1 MTLTDAL
8 LVCADAV
15 VVALLVRG
23 GAAKIVAPALGAAAA
38 GELRPGRG
46 PVPAAVIRA
55 LAVVEIAVAV
65 AMALPSLRGPAHVP
79 MAALGLLFA
88 GAGILGLLRGSTEP
102 CGCFGADS
110 TRPLGAGNV
119 LMGVAVLAAAVS
131 GLWVHGV
138 DPSRTD
144 SASAGVAGLGAIV
157 TGGWLLYSH
166 RKHVHTVVGN
176 LIKQPESAA

>member
-1 MTLTDAL
+1 MTTTDAL

-15 VVALLVRG
+15 AVALLVRG
-23 GAAKIVAPALGAAAA
+23 GAAKLVAPSLAAAAA

-55 LAVVEIAVAV
+55 LAVVEITVAV
-65 AMALPSLRGPAHVP
+65 AMALPSLRGPVHVP
-79 MAALGLLFA
+79 LAALGVLFA

-110 TRPLGAGNV
+110 TSPLGVSNV
-119 LMGVAVLAAAVS
+119 VMGVAILAAAVS
-131 GLWVHGV
+131 SLWVHGV
-138 DPSRTD
+138 GTSQTG

-157 TGGWLLYSH
+157 TGGWLLHSH
-166 RKHVHTVVGN
+166 RKRAYTVLGN
-176 LIKQPESAA
+176 LLKQPEPAA

>member
-1 MTLTDAL
+1 MTFTDAL

-23 GAAKIVAPALGAAAA
+23 GAAKLVAPALGAAAA
-38 GELRPGRG
+38 GELRPDRG

-79 MAALGLLFA
+79 LAALGLLFA

-110 TRPLGAGNV
+110 TRPLGASNV
-119 LMGVAVLAAAVS
+119 LMGAAILADAAS
-131 GLWVHGV
+131 ALWVHGV
-138 DPSRTD
+138 GTSRTD
-144 SASAGVAGLGAIV
+144 SAAAGVAGLGAIV

-166 RKHVHTVVGN
+166 RKHAYTVVGN
-176 LIKQPESAA
+176 LLKQPESAA